1 MSNWIER
8 AWQQGSPLLWLL
20 APLAG
25 LFILISGLRRLL
37 FRLGVLTSIKLP
49 VPVIVVGNLSAGGNG
64 KTPVV
69 LYLIELLRRHGYKV
83 GVISRGYGGQAETWP
98 QWVGPQTDPALVGDE
113 PALIVQRTGAPM
125 AVGPDRI
132 KAAELL
138 MERAEV
144 DVIVA
149 DDGLQ
154 HYRLGRD
161 IELVVVDGERRFGNG
176 HRLPMGPL
184 REPVSRLKSVDMVIC
199 NGGRPKPGEYAMTL
213 APDGLT
219 AVDGSDTPFD
229 ADLEIVAMAG
239 IGNPPRFFTSL
250 EEQGLSPL
258 RCVPFADHYLY
269 SEAELAALTP
279 DGELLLMTEKDAV
292 KCRGFARP
300 NWFYLPVTANLPE
313 DFDSALL
320 SRLKE

>member
-1 MSNWIER
+1 MSSWFER
-8 AWQQGSPLLWLL
+8 AWQQGSPVLWLL
-20 APLAG
+20 APLTL
-25 LFILISGLRRLL
+25 LFILVSGLRRLL
-37 FRLGVLTSIKLP
+37 FRLGILPSARMP
-49 VPVIVVGNLSAGGNG
+49 VPVIVVGNLSVGGNG

-83 GVISRGYGGQAETWP
+83 GVISRGYGGQSETWP
-98 QWVGPQTDPALVGDE
+98 QWVAQDTDPALVGDE

-132 KAAELL
+132 KAAQLL
-138 MERAEV
+138 LERAKV

-154 HYRLGRD
+154 HYRLQRD

-176 HRLPMGPL
+176 FRMPMGPM

-199 NGGRPKPGEYAMTL
+199 NGGRHQAGEYPMSL
-213 APDGLT
+213 APDHLK
-219 AVDGSDTPFD
+219 AVDGTDRPFD
-229 ADLEIVAMAG
+229 PDMEIVAMAG

-313 DFDSALL
+313 DFDGALL